1 MAVMGAERA
10 CLLAG
15 VLLVTAGCSGDNAGA
30 AVGSADVA
38 AAPVSATAVASK
50 APLGN
55 MPDAGPAASAQAADQ
70 TLGAAPPA
78 LTAHGRKPT
87 TRGSLDGENMLMSE
101 GALSDQEAG
110 KVIGS
115 SKAYA
120 RALLQFERDAAG
132 NPEAQDLTTLYR
144 AAVARTL
151 GPDMALAS
159 FACGYSLC
167 MGEIHNGNADGFSHW
182 TRTFGDD
189 SAAPQYAFMS
199 GEFLQGGG
207 QSIGRFV
214 FSTDLAANG
223 ITTR

>member
-1 MAVMGAERA
+1 MGAGRA

-30 AVGSADVA
+30 AVDSADVA

-70 TLGAAPPA
+70 TLSAASPA

-132 NPEAQDLTTLYR
+132 NPDAQDLTTL
-144 AAVARTL
+144 
-151 GPDMALAS
+151 
-159 FACGYSLC
+159 
-167 MGEIHNGNADGFSHW
+167 
-182 TRTFGDD
+182 
-189 SAAPQYAFMS
+189 
-199 GEFLQGGG
+199 
-207 QSIGRFV
+207 
-214 FSTDLAANG
+214 
-223 ITTR
+223 